1 MKVSLVSYST
11 GKWLP
16 LHAELNESATRW
28 GITRHFSYGRADLEK
43 TEYYRANR
51 AILDEPCGAGY
62 WAWKPFFICEALREL
77 EEGEILLY
85 CDAGSL
91 IVGDPAPLLEICAL
105 QPQGLVLFD
114 ARPLTNLQFT
124 KRDCFIQLGC
134 DRKEYWDA
142 NKVIA
147 TLLVIRN
154 CSSSRAFLAEWL
166 KFCQDPI
173 AVTNARSTHP
183 ELRGFIQHRSD
194 QSILGVL
201 AAKHGIETFRNPTLW
216 GNFLKLP
223 EYRVP
228 GEPVLSPYG
237 LPLGITDYAKTP
249 QLNSPYGTLFIINRL
264 PNYENKEPYLRPPWK
279 DRVKSQVKSVLRKF
293 GWPWRNAFAGLAAAV
308 G

>member
-1 MKVSLVSYST
+1 MNASLVSYST

-16 LHAELNESATRW
+16 LHAELNASASRW
-28 GITRHFSYGRADLEK
+28 GITRHFTYGRGDLEK
-43 TEYYRANR
+43 TDYYRANR

-77 EEGEILLY
+77 AEGDILFY

-91 IVGDPAPLLEICAL
+91 IVEDPAPLAEICAR

-114 ARPLTNLQFT
+114 SRPLTNRQFT
-124 KRDCFIQLGC
+124 KRDCFVQLGC
-134 DRKEYWDA
+134 DRREYWNA
-142 NKVIA
+142 PKVIA

-154 CSSSRAFLAEWL
+154 CSFSRDFLSEWL

-173 AVTNARSTHP
+173 AVTNARSTHS

-194 QSILGVL
+194 QSILSVL
-201 AAKHGIETFRNPTLW
+201 AAKHRIETFRNPTLW
-216 GNFLKLP
+216 GNFLKMP
-223 EYRVP
+223 EYRVA

-237 LPLGITDYAKTP
+237 LPLGITDYAQTP

-264 PNYENKEPYLRPPWK
+264 PNYENKEPYLRRSLK
-279 DRVKSQVKSVLRKF
+279 DKVKTKLKSVLHKL
-293 GWPWRNAFAGLAAAV
+293 GWRRRGSSAGQDPKAQ
-308 G
+308 